1 MLDSFRTNMRGVA
14 LGIVIVIGIIFA
26 FSGAGGMLSGWGR
39 PETAIVV
46 GDADIP
52 EIDVVR
58 AISNQRSRILNEND
72 NIDSSVI
79 TDELLRPGIISQL
92 ISRQLMIQAAGDKGM
107 AISDRRVGAY
117 ILTNE
122 GFLVDGEF
130 DQNSYRFILQQQGYT
145 SATFK
150 QRVVEDLLVEQFARG
165 IIDTAFVT
173 DFEIENLAKIIAE
186 TRDFYYLT
194 IPFAPIL
201 ESVSVLESE
210 VQDYFQ
216 DNQLAYRTEA
226 QAIVDFIEL
235 KPDTLAKSVSI
246 SPQAIEK
253 RFEEERGTLNLAELR
268 QAAHILLEDPSDEQ
282 ISDIQAKI
290 VSGEDF
296 AELARTYSD
305 DFGSSDLGGDLG
317 FTSGDTFPVEFES
330 ALAELEVNAVSA
342 PVTTDAGVHFIKLL
356 AIQQQDYILA
366 DESLRIERELVR
378 EATSEELAAK
388 LELLKELS
396 FNADSLAE
404 VAEDVGLDLGTS
416 EAFSRAGGTGI
427 TAIPA
432 VVSASF
438 SDEVVVDGYAS
449 EVLDLGGDRYVV
461 VKLKEYIDIRQ
472 KELSEVRD
480 DVVSALSQQKAQAEL
495 DARGAELLQLALG
508 GDSIEDIAKAQNLDW
523 QVGNSVN
530 RQDTSVDSEVRDRVF
545 TLPKPSGNPASEGFY
560 VSNGDYVVV
569 SLLKAVPGDS
579 SKVSSSEKDAFSRA
593 LISLNGNRDLATYE
607 QTLRTQTRIIQ

>member
-39 PETAIVV
+39 SDTAIVV

-58 AISNQRSRILNEND
+58 AISNQRSRILNENE

-282 ISDIQAKI
+282 IADIQAKI

-356 AIQQQDYILA
+356 AVQQQDYILA
-366 DESLRIERELVR
+366 DESSRIERELVR

-508 GDSIEDIAKAQNLDW
+508 GDSIEDIAKAQKLDW

-545 TLPKPSGNPASEGFY
+545 TLPKPSDNPASEGFY

-593 LISLNGNRDLATYE
+593 LISLNGNRDLTTYE

>member
-1 MLDSFRTNMRGVA
+1 MLDSFRTNMRKVA

-26 FSGAGGMLSGWGR
+26 FSGTGAMFSGGGMSD
-39 PETAIVV
+39 TAIVV

-52 EIDVVR
+52 EIDVAR

-72 NIDSSVI
+72 SIDSSNI

-92 ISRQLMIQAAGDKGM
+92 ISRQLMIEAAGDKGM
-107 AISDRRVGAY
+107 AISDRRVGEY
-117 ILTNE
+117 ILTND

-173 DFEIENLAKIIAE
+173 DFEIENLSKIITE

-194 IPFAPIL
+194 VPFAPIL

-210 VQDYFQ
+210 VQDYFD

-226 QAIVDFIEL
+226 QVIVDFIEL
-235 KPDTLAKSVSI
+235 KPDKLATSVSI
-246 SPQAIEK
+246 SLQAIEK
-253 RFEEERGTLNLAELR
+253 RFEEERGALNLAELR

-282 ISDIQAKI
+282 IADIQAKI

-356 AIQQQDYILA
+356 AVQQQDYILA
-366 DESLRIERELVR
+366 DESSRIERELVR

-427 TAIPA
+427 TAISA

-508 GDSIEDIAKAQNLDW
+508 GDSIEDIAKAQKLDW

-593 LISLNGNRDLATYE
+593 LISLNGNRDLTTYE

>member
-26 FSGAGGMLSGWGR
+26 FSGAGGMLSGWGG

-52 EIDVVR
+52 EIDVDR

-201 ESVSVLESE
+201 ESVSVLESD

-282 ISDIQAKI
+282 IADIQAKI

-296 AELARTYSD
+296 AELARIYSD

-356 AIQQQDYILA
+356 AVQQQDYILA
-366 DESLRIERELVR
+366 DESSRIERELVR

-508 GDSIEDIAKAQNLDW
+508 GDSIEDIAKAQKLDW
-523 QVGNSVN
+523 QVGNSVS
-530 RQDTSVDSEVRDRVF
+530 RQATSVDSEVRDRVF

-593 LISLNGNRDLATYE
+593 LTSLNGNRDLTTYE

>member
-26 FSGAGGMLSGWGR
+26 FSGAGGMLSGWGG

-201 ESVSVLESE
+201 ESVSVLESD

-282 ISDIQAKI
+282 IADIQAKI

-296 AELARTYSD
+296 AELARIYSD

-356 AIQQQDYILA
+356 AVQQQDYILA
-366 DESLRIERELVR
+366 DESSRIERELVR

-480 DVVSALSQQKAQAEL
+480 DVVSALSQEKAQAEL

-508 GDSIEDIAKAQNLDW
+508 GDSIEDIAKAQKLDW
-523 QVGNSVN
+523 QVGNSVS
-530 RQDTSVDSEVRDRVF
+530 RQATSVDSEVRDRVF

-593 LISLNGNRDLATYE
+593 LTSLNGNRDLTTYE

>member
-1 MLDSFRTNMRGVA
+1 MLDRFRTNMRGVA

-39 PETAIVV
+39 SDTAIVV

-194 IPFAPIL
+194 VPFAPIL

-282 ISDIQAKI
+282 IADIQAKI

-356 AIQQQDYILA
+356 AVQQQDYILA
-366 DESLRIERELVR
+366 DESSRIERELVR

-508 GDSIEDIAKAQNLDW
+508 GDSIEDIAKAQKLDW

-593 LISLNGNRDLATYE
+593 LISLNGNRDLTTYE

>member
-39 PETAIVV
+39 SETAIVV

-282 ISDIQAKI
+282 IADIQAKI

-296 AELARTYSD
+296 AELARIYSD

-356 AIQQQDYILA
+356 AVQQQDYILA
-366 DESLRIERELVR
+366 DESSRIERELVR

-508 GDSIEDIAKAQNLDW
+508 GDSIEDIAKAQKLDW

-593 LISLNGNRDLATYE
+593 LISLNGNRDLTTYE

>member
-1 MLDSFRTNMRGVA
+1 MLDSFRTNMRKVA

-26 FSGAGGMLSGWGR
+26 FSGTGAMFSGGGMSD
-39 PETAIVV
+39 TAIVV

-52 EIDVVR
+52 EIDVAR

-72 NIDSSVI
+72 SIDSSNI

-92 ISRQLMIQAAGDKGM
+92 ISRQLMIEAAGDKGL
-107 AISDRRVGAY
+107 AISDRRVGEY
-117 ILTNE
+117 ILTND

-173 DFEIENLAKIIAE
+173 DFEIENLSKIITE

-194 IPFAPIL
+194 VPFAPIL

-210 VQDYFQ
+210 VQDYFD

-226 QAIVDFIEL
+226 QVIVDFIEL
-235 KPDTLAKSVSI
+235 KPDKLATSVSI

-253 RFEEERGTLNLAELR
+253 RFEEERDTLNLAELR

-282 ISDIQAKI
+282 IADIQAKI

-296 AELARTYSD
+296 AELARIYSD

-330 ALAELEVNAVSA
+330 ALAELEINAVSA

-356 AIQQQDYILA
+356 AVQQQDYILA
-366 DESLRIERELVR
+366 DESSRIERELVR

-416 EAFSRAGGTGI
+416 EAFPRSGGSGI

-472 KELSEVRD
+472 KELSEVRG
-480 DVVSALSQQKAQAEL
+480 DVVSALSQQKAQSEL
-495 DARGAELLQLALG
+495 ETKGAELLQLASG
-508 GDSIEDIAKAQNLDW
+508 GDSIEEIAKARSLDW

-579 SKVSSSEKDAFSRA
+579 SKVSSSEKDAFATA
-593 LISLNGNRDLATYE
+593 LISLNGNRDLTTYE

>member
-253 RFEEERGTLNLAELR
+253 RFEEERDTLNLAELR

-282 ISDIQAKI
+282 IADIQAKI

-416 EAFSRAGGTGI
+416 EAFSRAGGAGI

-508 GDSIEDIAKAQNLDW
+508 GDSIEDIAKAQKLDW

>member
-1 MLDSFRTNMRGVA
+1 
-14 LGIVIVIGIIFA
+14 
-26 FSGAGGMLSGWGR
+26 GMLSGWGR
-39 PETAIVV
+39 SDTAIVV

-282 ISDIQAKI
+282 IADIQAKI

-356 AIQQQDYILA
+356 AVQQQDYILA
-366 DESLRIERELVR
+366 DESSRIERELVR

-508 GDSIEDIAKAQNLDW
+508 GDSIEDIAKAQKLDW

-593 LISLNGNRDLATYE
+593 LISLNGNRDLTTYE

>member
-1 MLDSFRTNMRGVA
+1 MLDSFRTNMRKVA

-26 FSGAGGMLSGWGR
+26 FSGTGAMFSGGGMSD
-39 PETAIVV
+39 TAIVV

-52 EIDVVR
+52 EIDVAR

-72 NIDSSVI
+72 SIDSSNI

-92 ISRQLMIQAAGDKGM
+92 ISRQLMIEAAGDKGM
-107 AISDRRVGAY
+107 AISDRRVGEY
-117 ILTNE
+117 ILTND

-173 DFEIENLAKIIAE
+173 DFEIENLSKIITE

-194 IPFAPIL
+194 VPFAPIL

-210 VQDYFQ
+210 VQDYFD

-226 QAIVDFIEL
+226 QVIVDFIEL
-235 KPDTLAKSVSI
+235 KPDKLATSVSI
-246 SPQAIEK
+246 SLQAIEK
-253 RFEEERGTLNLAELR
+253 RFEEERGALNLAELR

-282 ISDIQAKI
+282 IADIQAKI

-356 AIQQQDYILA
+356 AVQQQDYILA
-366 DESLRIERELVR
+366 DESSRIERELVR

-416 EAFSRAGGTGI
+416 EAFPRSGGSGI

-472 KELSEVRD
+472 KELSEVRG
-480 DVVSALSQQKAQAEL
+480 DVVSALSQQKAQSEL
-495 DARGAELLQLALG
+495 ETKGAELLQLASG
-508 GDSIEDIAKAQNLDW
+508 GDSIEEIAKARSLDW

-579 SKVSSSEKDAFSRA
+579 SKVSSSEKDAFATA
-593 LISLNGNRDLATYE
+593 LISLNGNRDLTTYE

>member
-26 FSGAGGMLSGWGR
+26 FSGAGGMLSGWGG

-282 ISDIQAKI
+282 IADIQAKI

-296 AELARTYSD
+296 AELARIYSD

-356 AIQQQDYILA
+356 AVQQQDYILA
-366 DESLRIERELVR
+366 DESSRIERELVR

-508 GDSIEDIAKAQNLDW
+508 GDSIEDIAKAQKLDW
-523 QVGNSVN
+523 QVGNSVS
-530 RQDTSVDSEVRDRVF
+530 RQATSVDSEVRDRVF

-593 LISLNGNRDLATYE
+593 LTSLNGNRDLTTYE

>member
-253 RFEEERGTLNLAELR
+253 RFEEERDTLNLAELR

-282 ISDIQAKI
+282 IADIQAKI

>member
-253 RFEEERGTLNLAELR
+253 RFEEERDTLNLAELR

-282 ISDIQAKI
+282 IADIQAKI

-593 LISLNGNRDLATYE
+593 LISLNGNRDLTTYE

>member
-39 PETAIVV
+39 SDTAIVV

-194 IPFAPIL
+194 VPFAPIL

-282 ISDIQAKI
+282 IADIQAKI

-356 AIQQQDYILA
+356 AVQQQDYILA
-366 DESLRIERELVR
+366 DESSRIERELVR

-508 GDSIEDIAKAQNLDW
+508 GDSIEDIAKAQKLDW

-593 LISLNGNRDLATYE
+593 LISLNGNRDLTTYE

>member
-1 MLDSFRTNMRGVA
+1 M
-14 LGIVIVIGIIFA
+14 
-26 FSGAGGMLSGWGR
+26 
-39 PETAIVV
+39 
-46 GDADIP
+46 
-52 EIDVVR
+52 
-58 AISNQRSRILNEND
+58 
-72 NIDSSVI
+72 
-79 TDELLRPGIISQL
+79 
-92 ISRQLMIQAAGDKGM
+92 
-107 AISDRRVGAY
+107 
-117 ILTNE
+117 
-122 GFLVDGEF
+122 
-130 DQNSYRFILQQQGYT
+130 
-145 SATFK
+145 
-150 QRVVEDLLVEQFARG
+150 
-165 IIDTAFVT
+165 
-173 DFEIENLAKIIAE
+173 
-186 TRDFYYLT
+186 
-194 IPFAPIL
+194 
-201 ESVSVLESE
+201 
-210 VQDYFQ
+210 
-216 DNQLAYRTEA
+216 
-226 QAIVDFIEL
+226 
-235 KPDTLAKSVSI
+235 
-246 SPQAIEK
+246 
-253 RFEEERGTLNLAELR
+253 
-268 QAAHILLEDPSDEQ
+268 EDPSDEQ
-282 ISDIQAKI
+282 IADIQAKI

-356 AIQQQDYILA
+356 AVQQQDYILA
-366 DESLRIERELVR
+366 DESSRIERELVR

-508 GDSIEDIAKAQNLDW
+508 GDSIEDIAKAQKLDW

-569 SLLKAVPGDS
+569 SMLKAVPGDS

-593 LISLNGNRDLATYE
+593 LISLNGNRDLTTYE

>member
-39 PETAIVV
+39 SDTAIVV

-282 ISDIQAKI
+282 IADIQAKI

-356 AIQQQDYILA
+356 AVQQQDYILA
-366 DESLRIERELVR
+366 DESSRIERELVR

-480 DVVSALSQQKAQAEL
+480 DVVTALSQQKAQAEL

-508 GDSIEDIAKAQNLDW
+508 GDSIEDIAKAQKLDW

-593 LISLNGNRDLATYE
+593 LISLNGNRDLTTYE

>member
-1 MLDSFRTNMRGVA
+1 M
-14 LGIVIVIGIIFA
+14 
-26 FSGAGGMLSGWGR
+26 
-39 PETAIVV
+39 
-46 GDADIP
+46 
-52 EIDVVR
+52 
-58 AISNQRSRILNEND
+58 
-72 NIDSSVI
+72 
-79 TDELLRPGIISQL
+79 
-92 ISRQLMIQAAGDKGM
+92 
-107 AISDRRVGAY
+107 
-117 ILTNE
+117 
-122 GFLVDGEF
+122 
-130 DQNSYRFILQQQGYT
+130 
-145 SATFK
+145 
-150 QRVVEDLLVEQFARG
+150 
-165 IIDTAFVT
+165 
-173 DFEIENLAKIIAE
+173 AKIIAE

-282 ISDIQAKI
+282 IADIQAKI

-296 AELARTYSD
+296 AELARIYSD

-356 AIQQQDYILA
+356 AVQQQDYILA
-366 DESLRIERELVR
+366 DESSRIERELVR

-508 GDSIEDIAKAQNLDW
+508 GDSIEDIAKAQKLDW
-523 QVGNSVN
+523 QVGNSVS
-530 RQDTSVDSEVRDRVF
+530 RQATSVDSEVRDRVF

-593 LISLNGNRDLATYE
+593 LTSLNGNRDLTTYE

>member
-26 FSGAGGMLSGWGR
+26 FSGAGGMLSGWGG

-52 EIDVVR
+52 EIDVDR

-201 ESVSVLESE
+201 ESVSVLESD

-282 ISDIQAKI
+282 IADIQAKI

-296 AELARTYSD
+296 AELARIYSD

-356 AIQQQDYILA
+356 AVQQQDYILA
-366 DESLRIERELVR
+366 DESSRIERELVR

-508 GDSIEDIAKAQNLDW
+508 GDSIEDIAKAQKLDW
-523 QVGNSVN
+523 QVGNSVS
-530 RQDTSVDSEVRDRVF
+530 RQATSVDSEVRDRVF

-593 LISLNGNRDLATYE
+593 LISLNGNRDLTTYE

>member
-39 PETAIVV
+39 SDTAIVV

-282 ISDIQAKI
+282 IADIQAKI

-330 ALAELEVNAVSA
+330 SLAELEVNAVSA

-356 AIQQQDYILA
+356 AVQQQDYILA
-366 DESLRIERELVR
+366 DESSRIERELVR

-396 FNADSLAE
+396 FNAESLAE

-461 VKLKEYIDIRQ
+461 IKLKEYIDIRQ

-508 GDSIEDIAKAQNLDW
+508 GDSIEDIAKAQKLDW

-593 LISLNGNRDLATYE
+593 LISLNGNRDLTTYE

>member
-26 FSGAGGMLSGWGR
+26 FSGAGGMLSGWGG

-282 ISDIQAKI
+282 IADIQAKI

-296 AELARTYSD
+296 AELARIYSD

-356 AIQQQDYILA
+356 AVQQQDYILA
-366 DESLRIERELVR
+366 DESSRIERELVR

-480 DVVSALSQQKAQAEL
+480 DVVTALSQQKAQAEL

-508 GDSIEDIAKAQNLDW
+508 GDSIEDIAKAQKLDW

-593 LISLNGNRDLATYE
+593 LISLNGNRDLTTYE

>member
-39 PETAIVV
+39 SDTAIVV

-194 IPFAPIL
+194 VPFAPIL

-282 ISDIQAKI
+282 IADIQAKI

-356 AIQQQDYILA
+356 AVQQQDYILA
-366 DESLRIERELVR
+366 DESSRIERELVR

-480 DVVSALSQQKAQAEL
+480 DVVTALSQQKAQAEL

-508 GDSIEDIAKAQNLDW
+508 GDSIEDIAKAQKLDW

-593 LISLNGNRDLATYE
+593 LISLNGNRDLTTYE

>member
-26 FSGAGGMLSGWGR
+26 FSGAGGMLSGWGG

-52 EIDVVR
+52 EIDVDR

-201 ESVSVLESE
+201 ESVSVLESD

-282 ISDIQAKI
+282 IADIQAKI

-296 AELARTYSD
+296 AELARIYSD

-356 AIQQQDYILA
+356 AVQQQDYILA
-366 DESLRIERELVR
+366 DESSRIERELVR

-480 DVVSALSQQKAQAEL
+480 DVVSALSQEKAQAEL

-508 GDSIEDIAKAQNLDW
+508 GDSIEDIAKAQKLDW
-523 QVGNSVN
+523 QVGNSVS
-530 RQDTSVDSEVRDRVF
+530 RQATSVDSEVRDRVF

-593 LISLNGNRDLATYE
+593 LTSLNGNRDLTTYE

>member
-39 PETAIVV
+39 SDTAIVV

-282 ISDIQAKI
+282 IADIQAKI

-356 AIQQQDYILA
+356 AVQQQDYILA
-366 DESLRIERELVR
+366 DESSRIERELVR

-508 GDSIEDIAKAQNLDW
+508 GDSIEDIAKAQKLDW

-593 LISLNGNRDLATYE
+593 LISLNGNRDLTTYE

>member
-26 FSGAGGMLSGWGR
+26 FSGVGGMLSGWGR
-39 PETAIVV
+39 SDTAIVV

-52 EIDVVR
+52 EIDVAR

-92 ISRQLMIQAAGDKGM
+92 ISRQLMIEAAGDKGM

-194 IPFAPIL
+194 VPFAPIL

-282 ISDIQAKI
+282 IADIQAKI

-356 AIQQQDYILA
+356 AVQQQDYILA
-366 DESLRIERELVR
+366 DESSRIERELVR

-508 GDSIEDIAKAQNLDW
+508 GDSIEDIAKAQKLDW

-593 LISLNGNRDLATYE
+593 LISLNGNRDLTTYE

>member
-26 FSGAGGMLSGWGR
+26 FSGVGGMLSGWGR

-253 RFEEERGTLNLAELR
+253 RFEEERDTLNLAELR

-282 ISDIQAKI
+282 IADIQAKI

-593 LISLNGNRDLATYE
+593 LISLNGNRDLTTYE

>member
-26 FSGAGGMLSGWGR
+26 FSGVGGMLSGWGR
-39 PETAIVV
+39 SDTAIVV

-52 EIDVVR
+52 EIDVAR

-92 ISRQLMIQAAGDKGM
+92 ISRQLMIEAAGDKGM

-117 ILTNE
+117 ILSNE

-194 IPFAPIL
+194 VPFAPIL

-282 ISDIQAKI
+282 IADIQAKI

-356 AIQQQDYILA
+356 AVQQQDYILA
-366 DESLRIERELVR
+366 DESSRIERELVR

-427 TAIPA
+427 TAISA

-508 GDSIEDIAKAQNLDW
+508 GDSIEDIAKAQKLDW
-523 QVGNSVN
+523 QVGDSVN
-530 RQDTSVDSEVRDRVF
+530 RQDTSVNSEVRDRVF

-593 LISLNGNRDLATYE
+593 LISLNGNRDLTTYE

>member
-39 PETAIVV
+39 SDTAIVV

-58 AISNQRSRILNEND
+58 AISNQRSRILNENE

-282 ISDIQAKI
+282 IADIQAKI

-356 AIQQQDYILA
+356 AVQQQDYILA
-366 DESLRIERELVR
+366 DESSRIERELVR

-461 VKLKEYIDIRQ
+461 IKLKEYIDIRQ

-508 GDSIEDIAKAQNLDW
+508 GDSIEDIAKAQKLDW

-545 TLPKPSGNPASEGFY
+545 TLPKPSDNPASEGFY

-593 LISLNGNRDLATYE
+593 LISLNGNRDLTTYE

>member
-253 RFEEERGTLNLAELR
+253 RFEEERDTLNLAELR

-282 ISDIQAKI
+282 IADIQAKI

-416 EAFSRAGGTGI
+416 EAFSRAGGAGI

>member
-26 FSGAGGMLSGWGR
+26 FSGAGGMLSGWGG

-201 ESVSVLESE
+201 ESVSVLESD

-246 SPQAIEK
+246 SPQAIER

-282 ISDIQAKI
+282 IADIQAKI

-356 AIQQQDYILA
+356 AVQQQDYILA
-366 DESLRIERELVR
+366 DESSRIERELVR

-416 EAFSRAGGTGI
+416 EAFPRSGGSGI

-472 KELSEVRD
+472 KELSEVRG
-480 DVVSALSQQKAQAEL
+480 DVVSALSQQKAQSEL
-495 DARGAELLQLALG
+495 ETKGAELLQLASG
-508 GDSIEDIAKAQNLDW
+508 GDSIEEIAKARSLDW

-579 SKVSSSEKDAFSRA
+579 SKVSSSEKDAFATA
-593 LISLNGNRDLATYE
+593 LISLNGNRDLTTYE